1 MSNSIVDAESVLTI
15 DVGNV
20 HTRAM
25 LVDVVEGE
33 YRFIASGIAPS
44 TANAPYKDIGEGV
57 HRAIQNLQEIV
68 GRNLIDSSNRLIIPS
83 QVNGSGVDRMLVT
96 YSVGAELR
104 VVVTGLLADVS
115 LESARHLAN
124 TTFSRIVEITG
135 LNDRRRS
142 EVLLDAI
149 LQAQPDLMIVA
160 GGTEN
165 GASRSV
171 FKMAEIT
178 IMLCRLL
185 PADKRPEVVYAGN
198 QALGKRIVEVLEKW
212 TPTNLAPNVRPTID
226 VEDLSSAQDI
236 LANVVTKIRLRQ
248 IGGLEGLSQQVSSPP
263 IPTANAFGR
272 MITFLSKIYD
282 SSKGVLGLNVGASAT
297 IIAASVAG
305 KLSLNVLPFG
315 QGNGVSAFM
324 QPDQLAE
331 IAKWLPIHCAPEVI
345 HDYLAQKVTFP
356 ATVPMNAETLAIEQ
370 AIARQVIRRAFQQ
383 TLARYPALGTTFEP
397 IMASGAVLNMA
408 PTPAQSLLMLLDGI
422 QPTGV
427 TTLVLDQNGI
437 LPGLGAIAKINQILP
452 VQVLESGAFLNLG
465 TVISPVSDARYGTP
479 ILRVRLEYD
488 SGNDTRMDIRQG
500 SINVLPLQNGQT
512 ARIHFQAL
520 RTVEITPG
528 HPREL
533 ESFKIVGG
541 ACGAI
546 IDARGRPVVLPAD
559 ASRRREMLKKWSLV
573 LTS

>member
-1 MSNSIVDAESVLTI
+1 MSNSIVDAESVLAI

-20 HTRAM
+20 NTRAM

-33 YRFIASGIAPS
+33 YRFIAAGVAPS
-44 TANAPYKDIGEGV
+44 TVNAPFRDIGEGV
-57 HRAIQNLQEIV
+57 HRAVQNLQEIV
-68 GRNLIDSSNRLIIPS
+68 GRNLIDASNHLIIPS
-83 QVNGSGVDRMLVT
+83 QVNGSGIDRMMVT
-96 YSVGAELR
+96 YSVGDELR
-104 VVVTGLLADVS
+104 IAVTGLLNDVS

-124 TTFSRIVEITG
+124 TTYSRIVEMTG
-135 LNDRRRS
+135 LNDRRRN
-142 EVLLDAI
+142 EVLLDAM
-149 LQAQPDLMIVA
+149 LLAQPELMILT

-171 FKMAEIT
+171 FKMAEII

-185 PADKRPEVVYAGN
+185 PPEKRPEVFYAGN
-198 QALGKRIVEVLEKW
+198 QALGKRIVDVLEKW
-212 TPTNLAPNVRPTID
+212 TPTYLAPNVRPSID
-226 VEDLSSAQDI
+226 VEDLTAAQDV
-236 LANVVTKIRLRQ
+236 LSNVVTKIRQRQ
-248 IGGLEGLSQQVSSPP
+248 IGGLEALSQQVSAPP

-282 SSKGVLGLNVGASAT
+282 PSKGVLGLNVGASST

-315 QGNGVSAFM
+315 QGSGVAQFM
-324 QPDQLAE
+324 EPDQLAE
-331 IAKWLPIHCAPEVI
+331 IIKWLPIHSTIETVR
-345 HDYLAQKVTFP
+345 DYLAQKTTFP
-356 ATVPMNAETLAIEQ
+356 SSIPMNAETLAIEQ
-370 AIARQVIRRAFQQ
+370 AIARQVIRRAFLQ
-383 TLARYPALGTTFEP
+383 TLVRYPDLGTTFEP

-452 VQVLESGAFLNLG
+452 VQVLESGAFINLG

-479 ILRVRLEYD
+479 ILRVRLEYEA
-488 SGNDTRMDIRQG
+488 GNDTRIDIRQG

-520 RTVEITPG
+520 RSVEITPG
-528 HPREL
+528 HPREM

-541 ACGAI
+541 VCGAI
-546 IDARGRPVVLPAD
+546 IAARGRPVVLPAD

>member
-1 MSNSIVDAESVLTI
+1 MSNSIVDAESVLAV

-20 HTRAM
+20 NTRAM

-44 TANAPYKDIGEGV
+44 TANAPFKDIGEGV

-68 GRNLIDSSNRLIIPS
+68 GRTLIDSGNRLIIPS
-83 QVNGSGVDRMLVT
+83 QENGSGVDRMLVT

-124 TTFSRIVEITG
+124 TTFSRIVEMTG

-149 LQAQPDLMIVA
+149 LQAQPDLMILA

-185 PADKRPEVVYAGN
+185 PAEKRPEIFYAGN

-212 TPTNLAPNVRPTID
+212 TPTHMAPNVRPTID
-226 VEDLSSAQDI
+226 VEDLSAAQDS
-236 LANVVTKIRLRQ
+236 LANVVTKIRQRQ
-248 IGGLEGLSQQVSSPP
+248 IGGLEALSQQVSSPP
-263 IPTANAFGR
+263 TPTANAFGR
-272 MITFLSKIYD
+272 MINFLSKIYD

-305 KLSLNVLPFG
+305 KLSLNVLPYG
-315 QGNGVSAFM
+315 QGNGVSSFM
-324 QPDQLAE
+324 QADQLAE
-331 IAKWLPIHCAPEVI
+331 IAKWLPIHSTPEVI

-356 ATVPMNAETLAIEQ
+356 GTVPMNAETLAIEQ
-370 AIARQVIRRAFQQ
+370 AIARQVIRRSFQQ
-383 TLARYPALGTTFEP
+383 TLARYPDMGTTFEP

-520 RTVEITPG
+520 RSVEITPG

>member
-1 MSNSIVDAESVLTI
+1 MSNSIVDAESVLAI

-68 GRNLIDSSNRLIIPS
+68 GRTLIDSTNRLIIPS

-124 TTFSRIVEITG
+124 TTFSRIVEMTG

-185 PADKRPEVVYAGN
+185 PAEKRPEVVYAGN
-198 QALGKRIVEVLEKW
+198 QALGKRIVDVLEKW
-212 TPTNLAPNVRPTID
+212 TPTHLAPNVRPGID
-226 VEDLSSAQDI
+226 VEDLSAAQDI
-236 LANVVTKIRLRQ
+236 LTNVVTKIRLRQ

-305 KLSLNVLPFG
+305 KLSLNVLPYG
-315 QGNGVSAFM
+315 QGSGVSTFM

-331 IAKWLPIHCAPEVI
+331 IAKWLPIHCTPEVI
-345 HDYLAQKVTFP
+345 HDYLAQKLTFP
-356 ATVPMNAETLAIEQ
+356 GTVPMNAETLAIEQ
-370 AIARQVIRRAFQQ
+370 AIARQVIRRSFQQ
-383 TLARYPALGTTFEP
+383 TLARYPELGTTFEP

-520 RTVEITPG
+520 RSVEITPG

>member
-1 MSNSIVDAESVLTI
+1 MSNSIVDAESVLAI
-15 DVGNV
+15 DVGNI

-33 YRFIASGIAPS
+33 YRFIASGEAPS
-44 TANAPYKDIGEGV
+44 TANAPFKDIGEGV

-68 GRNLIDSSNRLIIPS
+68 GRNLFDAGNHLIIPS
-83 QVNGSGVDRMLVT
+83 QANGTGVDRMLVS

-104 VVVTGLLADVS
+104 IAVAGLLADVS

-124 TTFSRIVEITG
+124 TTYCRIVEMTG

-142 EVLLDAI
+142 EALLDAI
-149 LQAQPDLMIVA
+149 LQAQPDLMILA

-171 FKMAEIT
+171 FKMAEII

-185 PADKRPEVVYAGN
+185 PQEKRPEVLYAGN
-198 QALGKRIVEVLEKW
+198 QALGKRIVDALEKW
-212 TPTNLAPNVRPTID
+212 TPTHLAPNVRPSID
-226 VEDLSSAQDI
+226 VEDLSAAQDV
-236 LANVVTKIRLRQ
+236 LANVVTKIRQQQ
-248 IGGLEGLSQQVSSPP
+248 IGGLDGLAQQVSSSP

-282 SSKGVLGLNVGASAT
+282 PAKGVLGLDVGANAT

-315 QGNGVSAFM
+315 QGSGVTQFM
-324 QPDQLAE
+324 QPDQQAE
-331 IAKWLPIHCAPEVI
+331 IAKWLPIQIAPEVLY
-345 HDYLAQKVTFP
+345 DYLAQKVTFP
-356 ATVPMNAETLAIEQ
+356 GSVPMNAETLAIEQ

-383 TLARYPALGTTFEP
+383 TLARYPNLGTSFEP
-397 IMASGAVLNMA
+397 IMASGAVLNLA
-408 PTPAQSLLMLLDGI
+408 PTPSQSLLMLLDGI

-437 LPGLGAIAKINQILP
+437 LPGLGAIARINQILP

-479 ILRVRLEYD
+479 ILRVRLEYEG
-488 SGNDTRMDIRQG
+488 GNDTRMDIRQG
-500 SINVLPLQNGQT
+500 SINVLPLQNGQV

-520 RTVEITPG
+520 RNVEITPG
-528 HPREL
+528 HPHDL

-546 IDARGRPVVLPAD
+546 IDARGRPVALPAD
-559 ASRRREMLKKWSLV
+559 ASRRREMLKKWSLI

>member
-1 MSNSIVDAESVLTI
+1 MVDAESVLAI

-44 TANAPYKDIGEGV
+44 TINAPFRDIGEGIHWAV
-57 HRAIQNLQEIV
+57 QNLQEIV
-68 GRNLIDSSNRLIIPS
+68 GRNLVDSSNHLIIPS
-83 QVNGSGVDRMLVT
+83 QANGSGVDRMLVT

-124 TTFSRIVEITG
+124 TTYSRVVEMTG

-149 LQAQPDLMIVA
+149 LQAQPDLMILA

-171 FKMAEIT
+171 FKMAEII

-185 PADKRPEVVYAGN
+185 PPEKRPEVFYAGN
-198 QALGKRIVEVLEKW
+198 QALGKRMVDVLEKW
-212 TPTNLAPNVRPTID
+212 TPTYLAPNVRPSID
-226 VEDLSSAQDI
+226 VEDLSAAQDI
-236 LANVVTKIRLRQ
+236 LANVVTKIRQRQ
-248 IGGLEGLSQQVSSPP
+248 IGGLEALSQQVSAPP

-282 SSKGVLGLNVGASAT
+282 PSKGVLGLNVGASST

-305 KLSLNVLPFG
+305 KLSLNVVPFG
-315 QGNGVSAFM
+315 QGSGVAQFM

-331 IAKWLPIHCAPEVI
+331 IAKWLPIYSTPEVV

-356 ATVPMNAETLAIEQ
+356 GTVPMNAETLAIEQ
-370 AIARQVIRRAFQQ
+370 AIARQVIRRAFLQ
-383 TLARYPALGTTFEP
+383 TLQRYPDLGTIFEP

-422 QPTGV
+422 QPTGI

-465 TVISPVSDARYGTP
+465 TVISPISDTRYGTP
-479 ILRVRLEYD
+479 ILRVRLEYET
-488 SGNDTRMDIRQG
+488 GNDTRMDIRQG

-520 RTVEITPG
+520 RNVEITPG
-528 HPREL
+528 HSREL

-546 IDARGRPVVLPAD
+546 IDARGRPIVLPAD
-559 ASRRREMLKKWSLV
+559 ASRRREILNKWSLV

>member
-1 MSNSIVDAESVLTI
+1 
-15 DVGNV
+15 
-20 HTRAM
+20 
-25 LVDVVEGE
+25 
-33 YRFIASGIAPS
+33 
-44 TANAPYKDIGEGV
+44 
-57 HRAIQNLQEIV
+57 
-68 GRNLIDSSNRLIIPS
+68 
-83 QVNGSGVDRMLVT
+83 
-96 YSVGAELR
+96 
-104 VVVTGLLADVS
+104 
-115 LESARHLAN
+115 
-124 TTFSRIVEITG
+124 
-135 LNDRRRS
+135 
-142 EVLLDAI
+142 
-149 LQAQPDLMIVA
+149 
-160 GGTEN
+160 
-165 GASRSV
+165 
-171 FKMAEIT
+171 
-178 IMLCRLL
+178 
-185 PADKRPEVVYAGN
+185 
-198 QALGKRIVEVLEKW
+198 
-212 TPTNLAPNVRPTID
+212 
-226 VEDLSSAQDI
+226 
-236 LANVVTKIRLRQ
+236 
-248 IGGLEGLSQQVSSPP
+248 
-263 IPTANAFGR
+263 
-272 MITFLSKIYD
+272 MITFLSRIYD

-297 IIAASVAG
+297 TIAASVG
-305 KLSLNVLPFG
+305 GRLSLNVLPFG
-315 QGNGVSAFM
+315 QGSGVSTFM

-331 IAKWLPIHCAPEVI
+331 IAKWLPIHVAPEVI

-356 ATVPMNAETLAIEQ
+356 GSIPMNAETLAIEQ

-383 TLARYPALGTTFEP
+383 TLARYPDLGTTFEP
-397 IMASGAVLNMA
+397 IMASGAVINMA

-488 SGNDTRMDIRQG
+488 AGNDTRMDIRQG

-559 ASRRREMLKKWSLV
+559 ASRRREMIKKWSLV

>member
-1 MSNSIVDAESVLTI
+1 MSNSIVDAESVLAI

-124 TTFSRIVEITG
+124 TTFSRIVEMTG

-185 PADKRPEVVYAGN
+185 PADKRPEVFYAGN

-212 TPTNLAPNVRPTID
+212 TPTHMAPNVRPSID

-272 MITFLSKIYD
+272 MIAFLSKIYD

-315 QGNGVSAFM
+315 QGNGVSTFM

-345 HDYLAQKVTFP
+345 HDYLAQKLTFP
-356 ATVPMNAETLAIEQ
+356 GSVPMNAETLAIEQ

-383 TLARYPALGTTFEP
+383 TLARYPDLGTTFEP

-437 LPGLGAIAKINQILP
+437 LPGLGAIAKINQLLP
-452 VQVLESGAFLNLG
+452 VQVLELGAFLNLG

-520 RTVEITPG
+520 RSVEITPG

-541 ACGAI
+541 VCGAI

>member
-1 MSNSIVDAESVLTI
+1 MSNSIVDAESVLAV

-25 LVDVVEGE
+25 LIEVVEGE

-44 TANAPYKDIGEGV
+44 TGNAPFRDIGEGV
-57 HRAIQNLQEIV
+57 HRAVQNLQEIV
-68 GRNLIDSSNRLIIPS
+68 GRNLIDSGNRLIIPS

-124 TTFSRIVEITG
+124 TTFSRVVEMTG

-149 LQAQPDLMIVA
+149 LQAQPDLMILA

-185 PADKRPEVVYAGN
+185 PTEKRPEILYAGN
-198 QALGKRIVEVLEKW
+198 QALGKRIVDVLEKW
-212 TPTNLAPNVRPTID
+212 TPTHLAPNVRPTID
-226 VEDLSSAQDI
+226 VEDLSAAQDI
-236 LANVVTKIRLRQ
+236 LANVVTKIRMRQ

-263 IPTANAFGR
+263 IPTATAFGR

-315 QGNGVSAFM
+315 QGSGVSQFM

-331 IAKWLPIHCAPEVI
+331 IAKWLPVHCAPDVI

-356 ATVPMNAETLAIEQ
+356 SSVPMNTETLAIEQ
-370 AIARQVIRRAFQQ
+370 AIARVVIHRAFQQ
-383 TLARYPALGTTFEP
+383 TLARYPNLGTTFEP

-437 LPGLGAIAKINQILP
+437 LPGLGAIARINQVLP

-488 SGNDTRMDIRQG
+488 TGNDTRMDIRQG

>member
-1 MSNSIVDAESVLTI
+1 M
-15 DVGNV
+15 
-20 HTRAM
+20 R
-25 LVDVVEGE
+25 
-33 YRFIASGIAPS
+33 
-44 TANAPYKDIGEGV
+44 PYKDIGEGV

-124 TTFSRIVEITG
+124 TTFSRIVEMTG

-185 PADKRPEVVYAGN
+185 PAEKRPEVFYAGN

-212 TPTNLAPNVRPTID
+212 TPTHMAPNVRPSID

-272 MITFLSKIYD
+272 MIAFLSKIYD

-315 QGNGVSAFM
+315 QGSGVSTFM

-356 ATVPMNAETLAIEQ
+356 ASVPMNAETLAIEQ

-383 TLARYPALGTTFEP
+383 TLARYPDLGTTFEP

-437 LPGLGAIAKINQILP
+437 LPGLGAIAKINQVLP
-452 VQVLESGAFLNLG
+452 VQVLELGAFLNLG

-520 RTVEITPG
+520 RSVEITPG

-541 ACGAI
+541 VCGAI